1 MPHLRPKSISVALAE
16 ASLMCI
22 KFHDI
27 KLFPNEILEHGVC
40 FAGSHFCRKA
50 RRRIPT
56 ADRVSFIRSPA
67 GRVLFLSILDNT
79 FWFAS
84 IHYCF
89 LWFTFLGVNEVE
101 PLTRRSQPMRM
112 ISRGERFERGFPKMS
127 RDTFP
132 MVDWHDSCAPD
143 MGL

>member
-1 MPHLRPKSISVALAE
+1 
-16 ASLMCI
+16 MCI

-50 RRRIPT
+50 RKEDPRCGPGLFHSESSR
-56 ADRVSFIRSPA
+56 AAGFCFYAVS
-67 GRVLFLSILDNT
+67 DNT

-89 LWFTFLGVNEVE
+89 LWFPFLGVNEVE
-101 PLTRRSQPMRM
+101 PFIRRSQPMHM
-112 ISRGERFERGFPKMS
+112 ISRSERFERGFPKMS

-143 MGL
+143 KGL